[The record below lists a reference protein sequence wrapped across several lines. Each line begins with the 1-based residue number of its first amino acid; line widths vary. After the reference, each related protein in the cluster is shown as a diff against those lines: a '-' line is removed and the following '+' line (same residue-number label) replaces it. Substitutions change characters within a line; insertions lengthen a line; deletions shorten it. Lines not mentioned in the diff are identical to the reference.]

1 VHLSPDREPLL
12 TVKLRSF
19 NSGSELSKA
28 PVVMQWLYV
37 QVIDT
42 TEIYSDPTGYSPSFN
57 LYSQPQNQ
65 GPQPQIF
72 AHNRSFCE
80 NWGNPVIPWP
90 PVTAYH
96 AANPNDKISQMKI
109 VAGSRIDKWGVSS
122 LDEPFERP
130 QESLSQMLPVVV
142 NLFCACC
149 GRRIGRWGLSL
160 IRQLSRHLLSSW

>member
-1 VHLSPDREPLL
+1 
-12 TVKLRSF
+12 
-19 NSGSELSKA
+19 
-28 PVVMQWLYV
+28 MQWLYV

-57 LYSQPQNQ
+57 LYSQTQ
-65 GPQPQIF
+65 GPHMQIF
-72 AHNRSFCE
+72 MQNRSFCE

-109 VAGSRIDKWGVSS
+109 VAGSRIDKWGVRP

-130 QESLSQMLPVVV
+130 QDSLSQMLSVVV
-142 NLFCACC
+142 NLLGACC
-149 GRRIGRWGLSL
+149 RR
-160 IRQLSRHLLSSW
+160 